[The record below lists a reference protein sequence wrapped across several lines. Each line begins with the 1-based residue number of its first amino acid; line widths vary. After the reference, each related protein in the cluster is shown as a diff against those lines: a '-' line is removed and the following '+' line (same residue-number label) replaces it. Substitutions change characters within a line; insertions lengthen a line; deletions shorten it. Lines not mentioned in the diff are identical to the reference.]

1 MTHKCSSRLIKL
13 DKNEDYDHIEKFGP
27 SERAKQVFRRKPYT
41 IRGDTIGQTKT
52 ESIQSAA
59 ERNTKTQ

>member
-1 MTHKCSSRLIKL
+1 MSHKCSSRLIKL

-27 SERAKQVFRRKPYT
+27 SERAKQVFRRKSYT

-52 ESIQSAA
+52 ESVQSSAKGD
-59 ERNTKTQ
+59 TKT